1 MNGVLI
7 NARPFVAATRFILC
21 GLLSAACVH
30 AAESK
35 LTPDAIDSFV
45 TAYRTAN
52 KTPGMAVIVTN
63 GTKAVYI
70 SGYGHDSAGNPITAD
85 TPFPIASL
93 SKSFTALAIM
103 QLVDKG
109 SIELDGA
116 VRTYLPEFTMADE
129 RAKVITVRQLLN
141 HTSGMSDSTFHEKS
155 LSQPNS
161 LQEAVARL
169 RTARLA
175 GDPGPRYR
183 YHNPNYQV
191 AARLVEVVSG
201 EPFATYM
208 QRHIFAPLGMDRTK
222 TVTRLIQPAEV
233 AQGHARF
240 YGLPVALP
248 EPFWFLDGS
257 SGIVTTPRDMAKWLT
272 MQNNGGAAADGTPI
286 VSTKGLEL
294 MHSGTKGVEGKGLGW
309 NIETSAGKTKLFH
322 SGWMFTYTAMQIL
335 LPDSGYGIA
344 VMSNTGIGLAEP
356 DSDVVTTGLIAL
368 IEGQSPV
375 VGSPAG
381 LIGGIVFAVIT
392 LLTIGVGIHRLR
404 RLRNR
409 VDTRKDRP
417 RWRTI
422 TTLSFNLIPAIV
434 LLNLRNS
441 LRYVFG
447 RDFSWLELFYMAT
460 PFAVWVAIASILGLI
475 VAATRVT
482 RGKTR

>member
-1 MNGVLI
+1 
-7 NARPFVAATRFILC
+7 
-21 GLLSAACVH
+21 
-30 AAESK
+30 
-35 LTPDAIDSFV
+35 
-45 TAYRTAN
+45 
-52 KTPGMAVIVTN
+52 
-63 GTKAVYI
+63 
-70 SGYGHDSAGNPITAD
+70 
-85 TPFPIASL
+85 
-93 SKSFTALAIM
+93 
-103 QLVDKG
+103 
-109 SIELDGA
+109 
-116 VRTYLPEFTMADE
+116 
-129 RAKVITVRQLLN
+129 
-141 HTSGMSDSTFHEKS
+141 
-155 LSQPNS
+155 
-161 LQEAVARL
+161 
-169 RTARLA
+169 
-175 GDPGPRYR
+175 
-183 YHNPNYQV
+183 
-191 AARLVEVVSG
+191 
-201 EPFATYM
+201 
-208 QRHIFAPLGMDRTK
+208 
-222 TVTRLIQPAEV
+222 
-233 AQGHARF
+233 
-240 YGLPVALP
+240 
-248 EPFWFLDGS
+248 
-257 SGIVTTPRDMAKWLT
+257 
-272 MQNNGGAAADGTPI
+272 
-286 VSTKGLEL
+286 

-309 NIETSAGKTKLFH
+309 NIETGAGKTKLFH

-434 LLNLRNS
+434 LLNLRNI